1 MDGDSPR
8 RSPRKKSLAE
18 IKAEAR
24 KKMNNKGGA
33 DPTVL
38 VDDPDATALASKVDD
53 FDCYCHKLR
62 MRLACTTRYVVK
74 RNYIYFLNFT
84 GTRPRQD
91 GFSLA

>member
-24 KKMNNKGGA
+24 KKINNKGGA

-38 VDDPDATALASKVDD
+38 VDDPDATALASKVNN
-53 FDCYCHKLR
+53 FDCHSHKSNVTCIL
-62 MRLACTTRYVVK
+62 LSK
-74 RNYIYFLNFT
+74 SHRNASEA
-84 GTRPRQD
+84 RRV
-91 GFSLA
+91 

>member
-33 DPTVL
+33 DPTTVL
-38 VDDPDATALASKVDD
+38 VDDPDATALASKVND
-53 FDCYCHKLR
+53 FDHYYFKLNV
-62 MRLACTTRYVVK
+62 TH
-74 RNYIYFLNFT
+74 
-84 GTRPRQD
+84 
-91 GFSLA
+91 

>member
-38 VDDPDATALASKVDD
+38 VDDPDATALASKVNN
-53 FDCYCHKLR
+53 FDCYYQKLKVTY
-62 MRLACTTRYVVK
+62 MHYYAVK
-74 RNYIYFLNFT
+74 RNYTL
-84 GTRPRQD
+84 
-91 GFSLA
+91 